1 MQTLSRAGPKPSP
14 LEWCA
19 AAALGGA
26 GKEDAHPL
34 QKAPC
39 TLPPEGTA
47 EAPDRTSL
55 LPALAVMVNL
65 NVVARGSPGRLR
77 NAKVTRTNGSKEAGP
92 GEGKLTCH
100 ENQMQGDSQLGS
112 GSNSNQSAKRTA
124 GEI

>member
-1 MQTLSRAGPKPSP
+1 MQRLSRTGPKPSP
-14 LEWCA
+14 LEQCT
-19 AAALGGA
+19 AAALDGA

-39 TLPPEGTA
+39 TLPAEGTA
-47 EAPDRTSL
+47 DRTSL

-92 GEGKLTCH
+92 GEGKLKCH